1 MGSIHY
7 EVFGEGPPL
16 VLSHGVIENAQSW
29 AQVTPFLSDHLQ
41 VVVHEARGRG
51 GSEWDGT
58 PFGFAELADDVAA
71 LTDHLGL
78 GKFFHAGHSM
88 GGRVVLEH
96 ALAHPDRVAG
106 LAVISSRAEAPDDAG
121 RARLAALADRAA
133 VEGPG
138 SAVAPWAKLTDA
150 YFQRAR
156 AISEANP
163 LGGTQAALRALVEM
177 NSLVPRLGEI
187 ETRTLV
193 IAGDLDSTYLR
204 SARLMETTIPHVT
217 LRILDG
223 IGHFP
228 NLECPAL
235 LADELIHFFSGSA
248 E

>member
-16 VLSHGVIENAQSW
+16 VLSHGVIESTESW
-29 AQVTPFLSDHLQ
+29 AQLTPFLSDHFQ
-41 VVVHEARGRG
+41 VVVHDARGRG
-51 GSEWDGT
+51 GSEWDGA
-58 PFGFAELADDVAA
+58 PFGFPELADDVAA
-71 LTDHLGL
+71 LTDFLGL
-78 GKFFHAGHSM
+78 DNFFHAGHSM

-121 RARLAALADRAA
+121 RARFAALANQAA
-133 VEGPG
+133 AEGPG
-138 SAVAPWAKLTDA
+138 SAVAPWAEPTDA

-163 LGGTQAALRALVEM
+163 RGGTQAALRTLAEM
-177 NSLVPRLGEI
+177 GSLVPRLCEI

-193 IAGDLDSTYLR
+193 LAGGLDSTYLR
-204 SARLMETTIPHVT
+204 SARLMATTVPHGI
-217 LRILDG
+217 LRILEG

-235 LADELIHFFSGSA
+235 LADELIHFFSDSA